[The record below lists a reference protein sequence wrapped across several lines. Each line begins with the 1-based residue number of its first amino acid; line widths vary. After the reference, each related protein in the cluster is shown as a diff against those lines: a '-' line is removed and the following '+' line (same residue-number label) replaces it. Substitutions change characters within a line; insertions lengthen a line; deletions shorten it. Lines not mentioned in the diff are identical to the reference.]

1 MEESGEFQMLMGEF
15 HHNIDEKNRLV
26 ILSKFRNE
34 LGDTFIV
41 TRGLDGCLFVY
52 SKDEWAKITEKL
64 KTLPF
69 TQANARKFTRFLLSG
84 AIEAELDKSGRVGI
98 TSHLIEYAGITKEC
112 VIIGANDRIEI
123 WSKDSWDKFMS
134 DNDEEFASIAE
145 NLFTAGDY
153 NAL

>member
-1 MEESGEFQMLMGEF
+1 MLMGEF

-26 ILSKFRNE
+26 IPSKFRNE

-98 TSHLIEYAGITKEC
+98 TLHLIEYAGITKEC

>member
-26 ILSKFRNE
+26 IPSKFRNE

-98 TSHLIEYAGITKEC
+98 TSHLIEYAGITN
-112 VIIGANDRIEI
+112 VLLSAQTIV
-123 WSKDSWDKFMS
+123 SKYGQKILGINS
-134 DNDEEFASIAE
+134 
-145 NLFTAGDY
+145 
-153 NAL
+153 

>member
-1 MEESGEFQMLMGEF
+1 MLMGEF

-26 ILSKFRNE
+26 IPSKFRLE
-34 LGDTFIV
+34 LGEVFIV

-52 SKDEWAKITEKL
+52 STIEWNKITEKL

-84 AIEAELDKSGRVGI
+84 AIESALDKSGRAQI
-98 TSHLIEYAGITKEC
+98 TSPLIEYAGITKEC

-123 WSKDSWDKFMS
+123 WSKESWDKFMN
-134 DNDEEFASIAE
+134 DNSEEFADIAE

>member
-26 ILSKFRNE
+26 IPSKFRNE

-123 WSKDSWDKFMS
+123 WSKEDWDNFNLEYS
-134 DNDEEFASIAE
+134 ETLENVAE
-145 NLFTAGDY
+145 HLFNGEV
-153 NAL
+153 

>member
-1 MEESGEFQMLMGEF
+1 MFLGEY

-26 ILSKFRNE
+26 IPSKFRNE